1 MFTSYMYEKLGY
13 KAYDNSLIPRIHAE
27 GTGDFNYL
35 RGIYIR
41 QTLSHLY
48 IYTCIVGSY
57 LSEEFLFEDFSVVLQ
72 LLCNCHAVH
81 LGVPRTQT
89 SQRGTYVERDLTTDL
104 HTGCKDYDIV
114 PLTDLYTH
122 TTVNEKH
129 TLREQLST
137 LTPLTNNYPIYNS
150 YNGTH

>member
-41 QTLSHLY
+41 QTLSHPY

-81 LGVPRTQT
+81 LSVPRTQT

-114 PLTDLYTH
+114 PLTDLHTH
-122 TTVNEKH
+122 THDSK
-129 TLREQLST
+129 
-137 LTPLTNNYPIYNS
+137 
-150 YNGTH
+150 